1 MLAGDLMEKI
11 AVVIVLYY
19 SDKNDYNL
27 LLNDSAI
34 SIIVVDNTP
43 NRELTLTGRSIYYI
57 PLKENK
63 GIATAQNVGIC
74 KAQELGCTYV
84 LFFDQDSVVKAN
96 YIEHIV
102 SEYIH
107 LKKVYPNLAVLGPTV
122 VNKETGKK
130 YKSVH
135 KSQNQNYI
143 ILPSLISSGSVIE
156 MNVIDDVGMMEE
168 DLFIDSVDFEWC
180 WRAKSKGYVCAMSL
194 TIELLH
200 KVGQKEYSFCGF
212 PVILSAPIR
221 YYYQYRN
228 FLWLI
233 RRNYVPLKWK
243 INVGIRKLAE
253 IILLPFYVKAK
264 RTILKNIFL
273 GIKDGLRR
281 NNYIR

>member
-1 MLAGDLMEKI
+1 MGKI

-19 SDKNDYNL
+19 SKGDDCGLQLDN
-27 LLNDSAI
+27 SAI
-34 SIIVVDNTP
+34 SIIMVDNTP

-102 SEYIH
+102 SEYIR
-107 LKKVYPNLAVLGPTV
+107 LKKVYPNLAILGPTV

-130 YKSVH
+130 YKSVY
-135 KSQNQNYI
+135 KSQNQNCI

-156 MNVIDDVGMMEE
+156 MDVIDDVGMMEE

-194 TIELLH
+194 TIELPH

-212 PVILSAPIR
+212 PVILSAPVR

-228 FLWLI
+228 FLWLL
-233 RRNYVPLKWK
+233 RRGYVPLKWK
-243 INVGIRKLAE
+243 IKVSIRKLIE
-253 IILLPFYVKAK
+253 MILLPFYSKNGM
-264 RTILKNIFL
+264 TILRYIFH
-273 GIKDGLRR
+273 GIKDGIFSK
-281 NNYIR
+281 NSTK